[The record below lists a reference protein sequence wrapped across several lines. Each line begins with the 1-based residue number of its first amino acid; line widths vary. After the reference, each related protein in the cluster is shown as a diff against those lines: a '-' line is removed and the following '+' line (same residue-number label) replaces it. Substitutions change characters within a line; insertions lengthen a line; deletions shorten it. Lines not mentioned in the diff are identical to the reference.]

1 VIKTF
6 ADKNTKEFWDTGKS
20 QGMPPANL
28 RSAAKKKL
36 AMLHSAARLED
47 LRVPPGNRLERLR
60 HDRVGQHSI
69 RINDQFRV
77 CFVWRDG
84 DAFEVEITDYH
95 WYFLSRSFTG
105 GEIVSIKNE
114 GPAGWAVHPGEIL
127 REEFLEP
134 MGISAY
140 RLAVELHVSPPTVN
154 DIVREKRGI
163 TPEMAA
169 RLAKYFGT
177 SEQFWLNLQD
187 AFAVHQVRRKY
198 SKELKAIRPLA
209 AAVAR

>member
-1 VIKTF
+1 
-6 ADKNTKEFWDTGKS
+6 
-20 QGMPPANL
+20 M
-28 RSAAKKKL
+28 
-36 AMLHSAARLED
+36 
-47 LRVPPGNRLERLR
+47 
-60 HDRVGQHSI
+60 
-69 RINDQFRV
+69 
-77 CFVWRDG
+77 
-84 DAFEVEITDYH
+84 
-95 WYFLSRSFTG
+95 
-105 GEIVSIKNE
+105 SIKNE

-140 RLAVELHVSPPTVN
+140 RLAMELHVSPPTVN
-154 DIVREKRGI
+154 DIVRERRGI

-198 SKELKAIRPLA
+198 SRELKAIRPSPRRQRASGLGTRMSGEKA
-209 AAVAR
+209 DASWPKVRPSRSRA

>member
-1 VIKTF
+1 
-6 ADKNTKEFWDTGKS
+6 
-20 QGMPPANL
+20 M
-28 RSAAKKKL
+28 R
-36 AMLHSAARLED
+36 
-47 LRVPPGNRLERLR
+47 
-60 HDRVGQHSI
+60 
-69 RINDQFRV
+69 
-77 CFVWRDG
+77 
-84 DAFEVEITDYH
+84 
-95 WYFLSRSFTG
+95 
-105 GEIVSIKNE
+105 IKNE

-140 RLAVELHVSPPTVN
+140 RLAVELRVSPPTVN

-187 AFAVHQVRRKY
+187 AFAVHQVKEKLH
-198 SKELKAIRPLA
+198 KELRAIKPFA
-209 AAVAR
+209 AAAARWQISSDGTVKKVDGTRELREGVQSGSRRNQNPVE

>member
-1 VIKTF
+1 
-6 ADKNTKEFWDTGKS
+6 
-20 QGMPPANL
+20 MP
-28 RSAAKKKL
+28 
-36 AMLHSAARLED
+36 
-47 LRVPPGNRLERLR
+47 V
-60 HDRVGQHSI
+60 
-69 RINDQFRV
+69 
-77 CFVWRDG
+77 
-84 DAFEVEITDYH
+84 
-95 WYFLSRSFTG
+95 
-105 GEIVSIKNE
+105 KNE
-114 GPAGWAVHPGEIL
+114 NSPCWAIHPGEIL

-134 MGISAY
+134 LGISAY

-163 TPEMAA
+163 TPEMAT

-209 AAVAR
+209 TVAAR

>member
-1 VIKTF
+1 
-6 ADKNTKEFWDTGKS
+6 
-20 QGMPPANL
+20 
-28 RSAAKKKL
+28 
-36 AMLHSAARLED
+36 MLGE
-47 LRVPPGNRLERLR
+47 
-60 HDRVGQHSI
+60 
-69 RINDQFRV
+69 
-77 CFVWRDG
+77 
-84 DAFEVEITDYH
+84 
-95 WYFLSRSFTG
+95 
-105 GEIVSIKNE
+105 EIVSIKNE

-154 DIVREKRGI
+154 DIVRGKRGI

-187 AFAVHQVRRKY
+187 AFAVYQVRRKY

-209 AAVAR
+209 AAAAR

>member
-1 VIKTF
+1 
-6 ADKNTKEFWDTGKS
+6 
-20 QGMPPANL
+20 M
-28 RSAAKKKL
+28 
-36 AMLHSAARLED
+36 
-47 LRVPPGNRLERLR
+47 ERQ
-60 HDRVGQHSI
+60 VMSI
-69 RINDQFRV
+69 TN
-77 CFVWRDG
+77 
-84 DAFEVEITDYH
+84 EV
-95 WYFLSRSFTG
+95 
-105 GEIVSIKNE
+105 
-114 GPAGWAVHPGEIL
+114 PAGWAVHPGEIL

-187 AFAVHQVRRKY
+187 AFAVHQVRRRY
-198 SKELKAIRPLA
+198 SKELKAIKPIATA
-209 AAVAR
+209 AAR